1 MSEEEVFVS
10 VSKVVVTEF
19 LTLDGVME
27 APGGEF
33 HPEGKGGWT
42 FRFFDEEA
50 GKLKLDELNVASALL
65 LGRITYEHFAAAWPG
80 MTDEQGFA
88 ERMNSLP
95 KFVASTTLKE
105 PLSWNATL
113 IGGDIAEAVSR
124 LKKQPGG
131 DILVCGSAAL
141 VHALL
146 RQDLVDELRV
156 MLFPVVLGSGKRLFR
171 EGIGSTDLQ
180 LVDSRALASGVVALT
195 YARA

>member
-1 MSEEEVFVS
+1 VS
-10 VSKVVVTEF
+10 VRKVVVTEF

-33 HPEGKGGWT
+33 HPEGKGGLT

-50 GKLKLDELNVASALL
+50 GKLKLEELNAASALL

-95 KFVASTTLKE
+95 KFVASSTLKE
-105 PLSWNATL
+105 PLDWNATL
-113 IGGDIAEAVSR
+113 IGGDIAEVVSR

-131 DILVCGSAAL
+131 DILVCGSATL
-141 VHALL
+141 VHTLL

-156 MLFPVVLGSGKRLFR
+156 MLFPVVLVQRPRS
-171 EGIGSTDLQ
+171 
-180 LVDSRALASGVVALT
+180 ALLLAGVRDRSQAAWINACSIANPSSVMQGTNETLH
-195 YARA
+195 